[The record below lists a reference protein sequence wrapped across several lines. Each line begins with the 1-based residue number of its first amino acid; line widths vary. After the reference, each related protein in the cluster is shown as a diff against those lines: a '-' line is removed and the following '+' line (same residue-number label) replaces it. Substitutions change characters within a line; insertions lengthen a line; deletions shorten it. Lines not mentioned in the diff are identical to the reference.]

1 MALKQKIQ
9 LIRDVRPIAYRYN
22 PYARAFTL
30 LLLALILLYGLYI
43 LLHKVNADTP
53 LLGKLMPLA
62 ISFIALDNIL
72 RKLSSLN
79 KVLFE
84 EDYLKLS
91 FLAKKP
97 IIIPYDAIQSL
108 ELKKKITMYLTIT
121 FTDANGAR
129 QFYTTPASFPH
140 ILEIIVNIADL
151 ATRAVI
157 PENMKNLLD
166 YLKANI
172 DV

>member
-1 MALKQKIQ
+1 MALKQKIH
-9 LIRDVRPIAYRYN
+9 LIRDMRPVAYRYN

-30 LLLALILLYGLYI
+30 LLLALILFYGLYI
-43 LLHKVNADTP
+43 LFNKVNANTP
-53 LLGKLMPLA
+53 MAGKIIPLG

-72 RKLSSLN
+72 RKLTSLN

-84 EDYLKLS
+84 ENYLTLS
-91 FLAKKP
+91 FLAKKA
-97 IIIPYDAIQSL
+97 IIIPYDDILSL
-108 ELKKKITMYLTIT
+108 ELKKRITMYLTIT
-121 FTDANGAR
+121 YSDASGQK

-151 ATRAVI
+151 ATQAVI
-157 PENMKNLLD
+157 PENMKSLLE
-166 YLKANI
+166 YLKENS